1 VKYDLVGGG
10 LGWER
15 ALGTRWIVLGLR
27 VGVMGLLSAGDLA
40 APTQYGAAGGWM
52 VQLEGGWT
60 ARPTDWLWFRLSANW
75 DRIALSFA
83 GAGTRFAKSA
93 VDNWVSGALEVGF
106 AL

>member
-15 ALGTRWIVLGLR
+15 ALGTRWIILGVRL
-27 VGVMGLLSAGDLA
+27 GIMGLLSAGDIA
-40 APTQYGAAGGWM
+40 GQTQYGDVGGWGLQM
-52 VQLEGGWT
+52 AGGWT
-60 ARPTDWLWFRLSANW
+60 ARPADWFWFRLSASW
-75 DRIALSFA
+75 DRIAMSFA

-93 VDNWVSGALEVGF
+93 TDNWVGGALEVGF